1 MGTLSWVSERKR
13 YLMGSV
19 GNIIFLVSFSLVV
32 LAKTSE
38 LKWTT
43 DNDPAIKTTDND
55 PAIKTTDNDPVIK
68 TIENDPANAAAYF
81 NLIAPCP
88 TVWSSL
94 CLGCKFRK
102 FYTRCRRQCQN
113 ICNAC
118 NAKDMFQEKIHNLK

>member
-1 MGTLSWVSERKR
+1 MGTLYWVSKKKR
-13 YLMGSV
+13 YQMGSL

-32 LAKTSE
+32 LAKPPE
-38 LKWTT
+38 LNW
-43 DNDPAIKTTDND
+43 
-55 PAIKTTDNDPVIK
+55 TTDNDPVIK
-68 TIENDPANAAAYF
+68 TIENDPAKAAAYF

-113 ICNAC
+113 ICNA
-118 NAKDMFQEKIHNLK
+118 NVMFQVAFQAAEAESRKLAATLKV